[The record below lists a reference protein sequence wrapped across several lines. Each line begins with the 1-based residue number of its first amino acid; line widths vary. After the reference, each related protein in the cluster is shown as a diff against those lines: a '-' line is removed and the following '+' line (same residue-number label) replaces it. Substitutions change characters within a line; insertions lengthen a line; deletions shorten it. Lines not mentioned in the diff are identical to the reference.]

1 MKSRTKNEPTH
12 PEDEFGRALK
22 GGGPPSTSQD
32 GRNGARAVERNR
44 SERSSGRSSTST
56 NSSSSSSSDSSEE
69 QRRRKKRKRKEK
81 RRKERQ
87 EKKKRKEQKRAKAAH
102 HRTQAQ
108 QDSSQQGSSSSNE
121 EGQWMTSNLTKPEM
135 PPPPPPDAHSATE
148 DLVSQME
155 AKEAERFKQ
164 QVQGYRQKTGG
175 DDSDGDDVVGPRPL
189 PSVDELDEAR
199 GGSLD
204 YGGALRP
211 GEGAAIAQF
220 VQKNMRI
227 PRRGEVGWGGD
238 EIEKLENSGYVMS
251 GSRHKRMNAIRLRKE
266 NQVYT
271 AEEKRAL
278 ALITFEERQQ
288 KENAILGEFRSML
301 MEAKR
306 KNAEGTGD
314 AAAEVETQEE

>member
-1 MKSRTKNEPTH
+1 MRAAKIERRRMQTQKSNSK
-12 PEDEFGRALK
+12 
-22 GGGPPSTSQD
+22 
-32 GRNGARAVERNR
+32 
-44 SERSSGRSSTST
+44 SG
-56 NSSSSSSSDSSEE
+56 SSSSDE
-69 QRRRKKRKRKEK
+69 
-81 RRKERQ
+81 
-87 EKKKRKEQKRAKAAH
+87 
-102 HRTQAQ
+102 
-108 QDSSQQGSSSSNE
+108 E
-121 EGQWMTSNLTKPEM
+121 EGQSAASNLAKTKM
-135 PPPPPPDAHSATE
+135 PPPPPPGSPLATE
-148 DLVSQME
+148 DLVPQME
-155 AKEAERFKQ
+155 AEEAERFKQ

-211 GEGAAIAQF
+211 GEGAAIAQY

-227 PRRGEVGWGGD
+227 PRRGEVGWSGD
-238 EIEKLENSGYVMS
+238 DIEKLENTGYVMS

-278 ALITFEERQQ
+278 ALITYEERQQ

-306 KNAEGTGD
+306 KNDGGTAGD
-314 AAAEVETQEE
+314 AAAVVQAQTK

>member
-1 MKSRTKNEPTH
+1 M
-12 PEDEFGRALK
+12 K
-22 GGGPPSTSQD
+22 GGGSPSTSQD
-32 GRNGARAVERNR
+32 GRNGVRAVERNR
-44 SERSSGRSSTST
+44 KRNNRSERSCSRSS
-56 NSSSSSSSDSSEE
+56 SSSSSSSDSSEE
-69 QRRRKKRKRKEK
+69 RRRRKKKEK
-81 RRKERQ
+81 RRKERKQ
-87 EKKKRKEQKRAKAAH
+87 RKKEKRAKAVH
-102 HRTQAQ
+102 HRMQTEKS
-108 QDSSQQGSSSSNE
+108 SSQSGSLSSDKE
-121 EGQWMTSNLTKPEM
+121 EGQSMASNLTKPKM
-135 PPPPPPDAHSATE
+135 PPPPPPDTTLVTE

-155 AKEAERFKQ
+155 AEEAERFKQ

-175 DDSDGDDVVGPRPL
+175 DDSDGDDAVGPRPL

-211 GEGAAIAQF
+211 GEGAAIAQY

-227 PRRGEVGWGGD
+227 PRRGEVGWCGD
-238 EIEKLENSGYVMS
+238 EIEKLETSGYVMS

-278 ALITFEERQQ
+278 ALITYEERQQ

-306 KNAEGTGD
+306 KNDGGTGD
-314 AAAEVETQEE
+314 AAAEVEAQEK

>member
-1 MKSRTKNEPTH
+1 M
-12 PEDEFGRALK
+12 K
-22 GGGPPSTSQD
+22 GGGSPSTRPN
-32 GRNGARAVERNR
+32 GRIGERNTERKR
-44 SERSSGRSSTST
+44 SRSSSSSSSSGT
-56 NSSSSSSSDSSEE
+56 SSSSSSDSSEE
-69 QRRRKKRKRKEK
+69 RKRKRKRRKAK
-81 RRKERQ
+81 RRKERKQ
-87 EKKKRKEQKRAKAAH
+87 RKKEKRAAKTKREQLQSQKR
-102 HRTQAQ
+102 
-108 QDSSQQGSSSSNE
+108 SNGSGSSSSDEE
-121 EGQWMTSNLTKPEM
+121 EGQSAASNLAKTKM
-135 PPPPPPDAHSATE
+135 PPPPRPDRPLSTE
-148 DLVSQME
+148 DYVSQME
-155 AKEAERFKQ
+155 AEEAERFKQ

-175 DDSDGDDVVGPRPL
+175 DDSDGDDAIGPRPL
-189 PSVDELDEAR
+189 PSAEDLDEAR

-227 PRRGEVGWGGD
+227 PRRGEVGWSGD
-238 EIEKLENSGYVMS
+238 QIEQLETSGYVMS

-278 ALITFEERQQ
+278 ALITYEERQQ

-306 KNAEGTGD
+306 KNNGGTGD
-314 AAAEVETQEE
+314 AAPEVQAAQAK